1 MRKKNILIYGATGS
15 IGDSVLNLIRNNR
28 DRFNVVGLTC
38 NSNINKLIDISNEF
52 ECNNVGINNV
62 LEISNYSGL
71 KNLNVYYGLDE
82 FTKLMNDSVDIV
94 IFAIAGS
101 SPLNLLMNIASSGKI
116 IGLANKECIICLG
129 RTLLDKA
136 SISSTKIVPL
146 DSEHNAI
153 FQLIKN
159 KNKDSI
165 RKYTITASGGSFFN
179 LDKSEMVNIT
189 PDQATHHPKWKMGKK
204 ITVDSS
210 TLMNK
215 GLEIIEACILFD
227 LNPKYIDALIHPES
241 IIHGIIE
248 FNDRSSHAFLSQPN
262 MEISISSV
270 LFDNN
275 SVELKNHNLDLAKIK
290 TLNFYEIDS
299 SKFNAINLAKISLN
313 EGGLVP
319 AVLNYSNELMVELFL
334 NNQIKFSDIT
344 LKNERII
351 NKFIVD
357 GCNVKI
363 PVIDDLRN
371 AFKIVDSYI
380 LSNNSIIN

>member
-1 MRKKNILIYGATGS
+1 MVRKNVLIYGATGS

-28 DRFNVVGLTC
+28 DKFNVAGLTC
-38 NSNINKLIDISNEF
+38 NSNIKKLINISNEF
-52 ECNNVGINNV
+52 ECYNIGINNPAQA
-62 LEISNYSGL
+62 SNYPDL
-71 KNLNVYYGLDE
+71 KNFNICFGLDE
-82 FTKLMNDSVDIV
+82 FSKLMNDSIDII
-94 IFAIAGS
+94 IFAISGS
-101 SPLNLLMNIASSGKI
+101 SPLNLLMNIASSGKV

-129 RTLLDKA
+129 KALLDIAK
-136 SISSTKIVPL
+136 SFSTKIVPL

-165 RKYTITASGGSFFN
+165 RKYTITASGGNFFN
-179 LDKSEMVNIT
+179 LEKSKMKNIT
-189 PDQATHHPKWKMGKK
+189 PAQAIYHPKWKMGEK

-227 LNPKYIDALIHPES
+227 LDPKHIEALIHPES

-275 SVELKNHNLDLAKIK
+275 SVELECHNLDLIKIK
-290 TLNFYEIDS
+290 SLNFYEIDNN
-299 SKFNAINLAKISLN
+299 KFNAINLAKLSLN

-319 AVLNYSNELMVELFL
+319 AVLNYSNEIMVELFL
-334 NNQIKFSDIT
+334 NKQITFNEIT
-344 LKNERII
+344 SKNEYII
-351 NKFIVD
+351 NKFILD

-363 PVIDDLRN
+363 PVIDDLKN
-371 AFKIVDSYI
+371 AFRIVDSYI
-380 LSNNSIIN
+380 QSNN

>member
-1 MRKKNILIYGATGS
+1 MVKKNVLIYGATGS

-28 DRFNVVGLTC
+28 DKFNVAGLTC
-38 NSNINKLIDISNEF
+38 NSNIKKLINISNEF
-52 ECNNVGINNV
+52 ECYNIGINNPSRSSSYPV
-62 LEISNYSGL
+62 LNNFNICF
-71 KNLNVYYGLDE
+71 GLDE
-82 FTKLMNDSVDIV
+82 FSKLMNDSIDII
-94 IFAIAGS
+94 IFAISGS
-101 SPLNLLMNIASSGKI
+101 SPLNLLMNIASSGKV
-116 IGLANKECIICLG
+116 IGLANKECVICLG
-129 RTLLDKA
+129 KGLLDKA
-136 SISSTKIVPL
+136 KASSTKIVPL

-165 RKYTITASGGSFFN
+165 RKYTITASGGNFFN
-179 LDKSEMVNIT
+179 LEKSEMKKIT
-189 PDQATHHPKWKMGKK
+189 PDQAIYHPKWKMGEK

-227 LNPKYIDALIHPES
+227 LDPKHIEAIIHPES

-275 SVELKNHNLDLAKIK
+275 SVELGCHNLDLVKIK
-290 TLNFYEIDS
+290 SLNFYEIDNN
-299 SKFNAINLAKISLN
+299 KFNAINLAKLSLN

-334 NNQIKFSDIT
+334 NKQIKFNEIT
-344 LKNERII
+344 LKNEYII
-351 NKFIVD
+351 NKFILD

-363 PVIDDLRN
+363 PAIDDVKN
-371 AFKIVDSYI
+371 AFRIVDSYI
-380 LSNNSIIN
+380 QSNS